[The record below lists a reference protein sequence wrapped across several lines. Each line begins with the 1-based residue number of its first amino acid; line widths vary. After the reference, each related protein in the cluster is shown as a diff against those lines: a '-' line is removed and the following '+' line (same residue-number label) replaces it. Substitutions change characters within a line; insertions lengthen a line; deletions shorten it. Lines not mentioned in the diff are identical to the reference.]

1 MIVFV
6 VPSESEAAAVT
17 PTVVVAAEFSAT
29 VFAAL
34 LESVGVDTSASST
47 SVNVTVNVV
56 AAVLESALVAVI
68 CTVHSLSVA
77 TS

>member
-17 PTVVVAAEFSAT
+17 PTVVVAAEFSGT

-34 LESVGVDTSASST
+34 SESVGVDTSASST

-56 AAVLESALVAVI
+56 AAVLVSALVAVI
-68 CTVHSLSVA
+68 WTVHSLSVA

>member
-47 SVNVTVNVV
+47 SVNDTVNVV